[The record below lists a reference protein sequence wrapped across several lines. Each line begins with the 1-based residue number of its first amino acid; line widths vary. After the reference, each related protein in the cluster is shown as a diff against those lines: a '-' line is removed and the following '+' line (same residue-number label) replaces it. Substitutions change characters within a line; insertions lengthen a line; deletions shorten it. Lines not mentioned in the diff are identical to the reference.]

1 MNRNAALKSAG
12 ILTTITMFFTSILL
26 ALLNFSGGL
35 TFRIVEISIP
45 FVFFG
50 LNLLLSSLLAKMIRK
65 NVLRLIL
72 ICANLALTI
81 VYAVLILQF

>member
-1 MNRNAALKSAG
+1 MNRNATLKSAG

-65 NVLRLIL
+65 NVLGLIL
-72 ICANLALTI
+72 IGANLALTI

>member
-1 MNRNAALKSAG
+1 MNRNTALKNAG
-12 ILTTITMFFTSILL
+12 ILTTITMFFTSVLL

-35 TFRIVEISIP
+35 TLRIVEISIP

-50 LNLLLSSLLAKMIRK
+50 VNLLLSSLLGKMIRK

-72 ICANLALTI
+72 IGANLVLTI
-81 VYAVLILQF
+81 VYAVLILRF